1 MTVFICVKT
10 YFAFNNIKYLV
21 LKNSFPFHSIRSIST
36 CESVRPER
44 PMKDPDGYM
53 IPCEHFPLRPLSR
66 FSLFRI
72 SQITLSACFWFLNK
86 VGCNWTPP
94 RHRTLVTSFTDSCR
108 GLPAASSQGW
118 SFRFRGTINLIHKSR
133 GCVIKIRQG
142 KAVIRNILAA
152 SRQNLLF
159 FMPLCQ
165 FVRTFTPARSSSQP
179 LGTVPCYGNWNQYTN
194 S

>member
-1 MTVFICVKT
+1 MS
-10 YFAFNNIKYLV
+10 L
-21 LKNSFPFHSIRSIST
+21 
-36 CESVRPER
+36 RPER
-44 PMKDPDGYM
+44 PMKGPDGHM

-86 VGCNWTPP
+86 VGCNWTPL
-94 RHRTLVTSFTDSCR
+94 RHRTLVTGFTDSCR

-118 SFRFRGTINLIHKSR
+118 SFRGTINLIHKRR
-133 GCVIKIRQG
+133 GFTSKSGKERGEITHILVVAKIYY
-142 KAVIRNILAA
+142 
-152 SRQNLLF
+152 LF
-159 FMPLCQ
+159 AMPLCK
-165 FVRTFTPARSSSQP
+165 FVRTFTPASSSSQP